1 MFRPLLAKR
10 FLLISSLFNMIHYI
24 KFFFFRY
31 KNKEINGIEEVEN
44 NINKINDYI
53 PFIRGISHEGIH
65 KNRKLIYRIL
75 FLNQTCIQLIKE
87 IKDYK
92 KNRNISFKEE
102 NTTIINKES
111 TEDSSIDLNQDMEK
125 KDEKSSISSIK
136 IPSEDGLKIIVPEN
150 ESDEEIYIDMKDITI
165 ES

>member
-1 MFRPLLAKR
+1 M
-10 FLLISSLFNMIHYI
+10 
-24 KFFFFRY
+24 
-31 KNKEINGIEEVEN
+31 
-44 NINKINDYI
+44 
-53 PFIRGISHEGIH
+53 
-65 KNRKLIYRIL
+65 
-75 FLNQTCIQLIKE
+75 NQTCIQLIKE

-150 ESDEEIYIDMKDITI
+150 ESDEEIYIDMKDIPI

>member
-31 KNKEINGIEEVEN
+31 KNKEINGLEEVEN

-65 KNRKLIYRIL
+65 KNRKLIYMG
-75 FLNQTCIQLIKE
+75 K
-87 IKDYK
+87 
-92 KNRNISFKEE
+92 
-102 NTTIINKES
+102 
-111 TEDSSIDLNQDMEK
+111 
-125 KDEKSSISSIK
+125 
-136 IPSEDGLKIIVPEN
+136 
-150 ESDEEIYIDMKDITI
+150 
-165 ES
+165 